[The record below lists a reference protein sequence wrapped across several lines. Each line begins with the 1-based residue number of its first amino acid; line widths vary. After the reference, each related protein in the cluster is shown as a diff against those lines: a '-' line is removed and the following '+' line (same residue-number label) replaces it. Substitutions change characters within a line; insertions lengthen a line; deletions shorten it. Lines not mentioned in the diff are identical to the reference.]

1 MSNYIEYKDKII
13 YHPGYYIKEIVDDSG
28 LTQEAFARRLNTTP
42 KNLSVLIK
50 GNQSLS
56 IDMAV
61 KLSRM
66 LKTNVETWLN
76 IQKTY
81 DIAVAQ
87 IQSEEELIQ
96 ERKTFKYIDYNYFVK
111 NYDLPKSANIDEQ
124 IKNVREFL
132 NLASINVLKN
142 VDDSINYKDYN
153 NTNISEIINSNIM
166 IQIGINEVINTKAPG
181 FDRNK
186 LQKTIKQIQ
195 NIKEA
200 DKNNQIKKKLSTIGI
215 VLITIPSIK
224 NTKISGATKKIKNK
238 IMILI
243 NEDCTKDDSIFSH
256 ILFHEIGHIVN
267 GDYGNKS
274 HTKVSEEK
282 AEEYAKNNT

>member
-13 YHPGYYIKEIVDDSG
+13 YHPGYYIKEIVDDSE

-111 NYDLPKSANIDEQ
+111 NYNLPKSANIDIQ
-124 IKNVREFL
+124 IQNVREFL

-142 VDDSINYKDYN
+142 VDDSISYKDYKN
-153 NTNISEIINSNIM
+153 ANVSEIINSNIM
-166 IQIGINEVINTKAPG
+166 IQIGINEVINTKTPG
-181 FDRNK
+181 FDRSK

-195 NIKEA
+195 NIK
-200 DKNNQIKKKLSTIGI
+200 DKTDQIKEKLLSVGI

-224 NTKISGATKKIKNK
+224 NAKISGATKKIKNK

-243 NEDCTKDDSIFSH
+243 NEDCTKDSRIFSH
-256 ILFHEIGHIVN
+256 TLFHEIGHIVN
-267 GDYGNKS
+267 GDYGNKP

-282 AEEYAKNNT
+282 ADEYAKNNT